1 MGDHGGGG
9 VTSHI
14 MTAASRHFQSYP
26 DKQTFP
32 IVPRQASYPERWL
45 ISSLVTTKLS
55 TTKLSTAVNSDRT
68 LAYQFDNSSRSLT
81 VLSKQTMIRLR
92 KRYRNRQP
100 QRK

>member
-26 DKQTFP
+26 DKQ
-32 IVPRQASYPERWL
+32 IILGYPKRWL
-45 ISSLVTTKLS
+45 ISSLVTTKL
-55 TTKLSTAVNSDRT
+55 LTAVNSDRT
-68 LAYQFDNSSRSLT
+68 LTLAYHCQFDNSESSRSLT
-81 VLSKQTMIRLR
+81 ALSKQTMIRLR
-92 KRYRNRQP
+92 KRYRHRQP

>member
-1 MGDHGGGG
+1 MGDHGGGAG

-26 DKQTFP
+26 DKQ
-32 IVPRQASYPERWL
+32 IILGYPKRWL
-45 ISSLVTTKLS
+45 ILSLV

-81 VLSKQTMIRLR
+81 ALSKQTMIRLR
-92 KRYRNRQP
+92 KRYRHRQQ

>member
-14 MTAASRHFQSYP
+14 MTASSRYFQSYP
-26 DKQTFP
+26 DKQ
-32 IVPRQASYPERWL
+32 IILGYPKRWL

-55 TTKLSTAVNSDRT
+55 TTKLLTAVNSDRT

-81 VLSKQTMIRLR
+81 ALSKQTMIRLR
-92 KRYRNRQP
+92 KRYRHRQP

>member
-26 DKQTFP
+26 DKQ
-32 IVPRQASYPERWL
+32 IILGYPKRWL

-55 TTKLSTAVNSDRT
+55 TTKLLTAVNSDRT

-81 VLSKQTMIRLR
+81 ALSKQTMIRLR
-92 KRYRNRQP
+92 KRYRHRQP

>member
-26 DKQTFP
+26 DKQ
-32 IVPRQASYPERWL
+32 IILGYPKRWL
-45 ISSLVTTKLS
+45 ISSLVTTKL
-55 TTKLSTAVNSDRT
+55 LTAVNSDRT

-81 VLSKQTMIRLR
+81 ALSKQTMIRLR
-92 KRYRNRQP
+92 KRYRHRQP
-100 QRK
+100 

>member
-1 MGDHGGGG
+1 MGDHGGG

-26 DKQTFP
+26 DKQ
-32 IVPRQASYPERWL
+32 IILGYPKRWL
-45 ISSLVTTKLS
+45 ISSLV

-68 LAYQFDNSSRSLT
+68 LAYQFDNASRSLT
-81 VLSKQTMIRLR
+81 ALSKQTMIRLR
-92 KRYRNRQP
+92 KRYRHRQP